1 MLYKGVKVNQISLI
15 VDLEEYS
22 EDWRE
27 NERFVLSELDK
38 LEIDLGVENTIEGL
52 VYIYLPDGKEYD
64 VKYVLDTFYAIKV
77 RFDNVKVNLLLD
89 EFIDGIGN
97 TVDIELEEY
106 VKLCNKKRVKYL
118 IGYRNI
124 DYVDE
129 ILKYGKLDYKSK
141 LLPVVIINS
150 CYTKDELM
158 NFIGKFVT
166 DIEDMSLSIGSIDV

>member
-1 MLYKGVKVNQISLI
+1 MLYKGVKVNWISLI
-15 VDLEEYS
+15 VDLEKYS
-22 EDWRE
+22 DNWKV

-38 LEIDLGVENTIEGL
+38 LGIDLPVENPIEGL
-52 VYIYLPDGKEYD
+52 VYIELPSDKEYD
-64 VKYVLDTFYAIKV
+64 IEYVSDVFNAIKV

-129 ILKYGKLDYKSK
+129 ILKYGELDYKSK

-150 CYTKDELM
+150 CYTKDELI

-166 DIEDMSLSIGSIDV
+166 DIEDMGLSVGSIDV

>member
-1 MLYKGVKVNQISLI
+1 MLYKGVKVNQVGLT

-22 EDWRE
+22 EDWRV

-38 LEIDLGVENTIEGL
+38 LEINLGVENPIEGL
-52 VYIYLPDGKEYD
+52 VYIYLPSDKEYD
-64 VKYVLDTFYAIKV
+64 TEYVSDVFNAIKV
-77 RFDNVKVNLLLD
+77 KFDNVKVSLLLD

-97 TVDIELEEY
+97 AVDVELEEY
-106 VKLCNKKRVKYL
+106 IELCNKKRVKYL

-124 DYVDE
+124 DYIDE
-129 ILKYGKLDYKSK
+129 ILKYGELDYKSK

-158 NFIGKFVT
+158 NYIGKFVT
-166 DIEDMSLSIGSIDV
+166 DIEDMGLSVGSINV

>member
-1 MLYKGVKVNQISLI
+1 MLYKGVKVNWISLI
-15 VDLEEYS
+15 VDLEKYS
-22 EDWRE
+22 DNWKV

-38 LEIDLGVENTIEGL
+38 LGIDLPVENPIEGL
-52 VYIYLPDGKEYD
+52 VYIELPSDKEYD
-64 VKYVLDTFYAIKV
+64 TEYVSDVFNAIKV

-141 LLPVVIINS
+141 LLPVVLINS
-150 CYTKDELM
+150 SYTKDELM
-158 NFIGKFVT
+158 NRIGKFVT
-166 DIEDMSLSIGSIDV
+166 DIEDMSLSVGSIDV